1 MKFINRYARKAVILK
16 EEIDKVVLKS
26 NYPCDYEESKNLPLY
41 LYPSKKSKKIL
52 LFVHGLGTNNIKYL
66 KWFPKAFA
74 ENNYNSALMILP
86 YHFERTPKG
95 KKSGEMFLDTTDD
108 VTLRGRFE
116 HASVDLLTSVEY
128 LKNKYP
134 DSDLYLMGFSFGG
147 MISVISSAFSKD
159 IKALSLCVTGGN
171 FYHIT
176 WRSFVTK
183 VLRVQYEQNNQ
194 CSAEKCKIR
203 HGEVFKN
210 YMNNLKDPSIELNSA
225 PSLCYEYD
233 PLTFAKFIDQ
243 PTIMFRALFD
253 IFIPKQS
260 SLDLYNN
267 IYSRKKEIHPLFT
280 GHLSSYLM
288 KKHILKKTLR
298 FFESVDD

>member
-1 MKFINRYARKAVILK
+1 MQFVSSHPKNAVIL
-16 EEIDKVVLKS
+16 EEQPDKVILKS
-26 NYPCDYEESKNLPLY
+26 NYPCDYEESGILPLY

-66 KWFPKAFA
+66 KWFPKTFS
-74 ENNYNSALMILP
+74 ENGYNAALMILP

-108 VTLRGRFE
+108 LTLRGRFE
-116 HASVDLLTSVEY
+116 HASVDLLTSINY
-128 LKNKYP
+128 LKTKFP
-134 DSDLYLMGFSFGG
+134 DSELYLMGFSFGG
-147 MISVISSAFSKD
+147 MISIISSAFSND

-171 FYHIT
+171 FYYIT

-183 VLRVQYEQNNQ
+183 VLRVQYEQNNE
-194 CSAEKCKIR
+194 CSAEKCKTK

-210 YMNNLKDPSIELNSA
+210 YIDSLKEPSIELNSA
-225 PSLCYEYD
+225 PNLCYEYD

-243 PTIMFRALFD
+243 PVIMFRALFD
-253 IFIPKQS
+253 VFIPKQS
-260 SLDLYNN
+260 SLDLYNH
-267 IYSRKKEIHPLFT
+267 ISSRKKELHTLFT

-288 KKHILKKTLR
+288 KSHILKKTLK
-298 FFESVDD
+298 FFKSV